1 MPFRVLICLALL
13 LAMAGCNRYD
23 LKVNERVVY
32 TPRPLFSDYAAPD
45 AALAKCLKKAIDSY
59 KVTSAAQLQELDCH
73 GDGIAELTGLQVFT
87 GLRSLRL
94 SDNKISDLS
103 PLVPLSSVEV
113 LDLKDNA
120 VVNPLP
126 LYGLLSLRI
135 LDLSGNPDLKCPK
148 RQDLLRVVDLSLP
161 QHCGD

>member
-1 MPFRVLICLALL
+1 MPCRVLIILALL
-13 LAMAGCNRYD
+13 LTIAGCNQYD

-32 TPRPLFSDYAAPD
+32 TPKPLFSDYAAPD
-45 AALAKCLKKAIDSY
+45 PALAKCLARAIETN
-59 KVTSAAQLQELDCH
+59 KVTSASQLQALDCH
-73 GDGIAELTGLQVFT
+73 DAGVAELTGLQVFT
-87 GLRSLRL
+87 SLRSLRL

-113 LDLKDNA
+113 LDLADNA

-135 LDLSGNPDLKCPK
+135 LDLSGNPALKCPK

-161 QHCGD
+161 KHCGN